1 MPNTTT
7 GSPSPAVTR
16 SIPFHTCSPS
26 QSKLFAVLP
35 GVPLSDALEA
45 ASCTLASVLSAA
57 RCSAVEHDDEI
68 LHGAVFQLEA
78 AKAIVDSVDA
88 ALTLAPTIARLEALL
103 QEAEHLAAAETGQ
116 AKAFNQGRASAF
128 ELTLDALREVQA

>member
-1 MPNTTT
+1 MQNTIT
-7 GSPSPAVTR
+7 GTPSPVVTR

-35 GVPLSDALEA
+35 GVPLSDALA
-45 ASCTLASVLSAA
+45 VASCALASVLSTA

-128 ELTLDALREVQA
+128 ELTLDALQEVQA